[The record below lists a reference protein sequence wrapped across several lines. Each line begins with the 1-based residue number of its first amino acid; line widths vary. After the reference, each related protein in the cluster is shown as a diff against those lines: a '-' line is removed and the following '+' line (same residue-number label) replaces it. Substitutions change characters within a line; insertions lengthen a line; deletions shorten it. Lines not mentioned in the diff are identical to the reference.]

1 MSALPEEREWGAVFT
16 QEEYQRRLKAVRQE
30 MSRRGIDMLYITS
43 PRNINYLTGYDSIWN
58 WKGEPAGAAIRQ
70 DSDDVLRF
78 DSGGHRRLIME
89 FAPVTEAIDLS
100 IPTFSP
106 EPMDAAI
113 NTVVNTLSDRGW
125 LKGTVGIEKWSLS
138 PSAVVIGQL
147 EDGFSGKGAKVV
159 NGSWTVDRVALV
171 KSEPEIACVRKAA
184 EIADI
189 GMEAAR
195 KAIKPGVT
203 EIEVQAEIHHA
214 MSRAG
219 GEDPSLRT
227 MVTTGNTNGLG
238 HKPPSRRKVRGG
250 DRLFIDF
257 CGVYNRYHSDLC
269 RTFSVGE
276 SAGLKN
282 LIHTLAG
289 SLPAVLE
296 AVKPGDPIPK
306 VGETATSYIEAV
318 GLKGKASWTG
328 YDMGIS
334 IPPDWVGHTRLNPW
348 GFEQADYV
356 PGTITNYEIFSSTNG
371 FIDTL
376 LMTDNG
382 LEVLSRL
389 DPELI
394 VV

>member
-159 NGSWTVDRVALV
+159 DGSWTVDRVALV
-171 KSEPEIACVRKAA
+171 KSEPEIACMRKAA

-227 MVTTGNTNGLG
+227 MVTTGNTDGLG
-238 HKPPSRRKVRGG
+238 HKPPSRRKVKEG
-250 DRLFIDF
+250 
-257 CGVYNRYHSDLC
+257 
-269 RTFSVGE
+269 
-276 SAGLKN
+276 
-282 LIHTLAG
+282 
-289 SLPAVLE
+289 
-296 AVKPGDPIPK
+296 
-306 VGETATSYIEAV
+306 
-318 GLKGKASWTG
+318 
-328 YDMGIS
+328 
-334 IPPDWVGHTRLNPW
+334 
-348 GFEQADYV
+348 
-356 PGTITNYEIFSSTNG
+356 
-371 FIDTL
+371 
-376 LMTDNG
+376 
-382 LEVLSRL
+382 
-389 DPELI
+389 
-394 VV
+394 